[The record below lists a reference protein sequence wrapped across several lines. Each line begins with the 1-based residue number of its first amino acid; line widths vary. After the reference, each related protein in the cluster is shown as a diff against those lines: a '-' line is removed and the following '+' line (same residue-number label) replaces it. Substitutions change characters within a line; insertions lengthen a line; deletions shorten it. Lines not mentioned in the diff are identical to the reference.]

1 MNALKQLHIY
11 QIPHSQLAVCA
22 LPWFCKYWNKS
33 TVLQPVVFLLT
44 HRPGEKVDWA
54 NKTLHLRVKVNV
66 VHANM
71 LNNTI

>member
-33 TVLQPVVFLLT
+33 TVLQPVCDSGIPAYTQAWEEGRL
-44 HRPGEKVDWA
+44 GKQ
-54 NKTLHLRVKVNV
+54 
-66 VHANM
+66 
-71 LNNTI
+71 NTASKSESECGAC